1 MLRPLIVVALA
12 TALLLPVLFRRQ
24 RRRAGLRAGALTP
37 RFRKRLV
44 VTMVLSVLML
54 VVGLVGIAG
63 ADNGD
68 SSGTTTG
75 VSKTEVNAVVV
86 PGRTQNATDHAQS
99 AVIAHDHLAINFEWL
114 MIGGVLVLFMQAGFA
129 LVETGFTRAKK
140 AAHTMMMNL
149 VIFAL
154 GVVGWFTVGYA
165 LMFGSVSN
173 PGLGITSLASGAHI
187 GDWQVISHSGFFL
200 AGRAYDVGILA
211 FFFFQLV
218 FMDATAT
225 S

>member
-1 MLRPLIVVALA
+1 MLRPLIVVALVVA
-12 TALLLPVLFRRQ
+12 ALLLPVLFRRQ

-37 RFRKRLV
+37 KFRRRLL

-68 SSGTTTG
+68 PNGSHDRDLEDRDQRDRGPR
-75 VSKTEVNAVVV
+75 EV
-86 PGRTQNATDHAQS
+86 PERDRRGQS

-114 MIGGVLVLFMQAGFA
+114 MVGGVLVLFMQAGFA
-129 LVETGFTRAKK
+129 LVETGFTRAKN

-165 LMFGSVSN
+165 LMFGSVTN
-173 PGLGITSLASGAHI
+173 PGLGITSLGERRPH
-187 GDWQVISHSGFFL
+187 
-200 AGRAYDVGILA
+200 R
-211 FFFFQLV
+211 
-218 FMDATAT
+218 
-225 S
+225 